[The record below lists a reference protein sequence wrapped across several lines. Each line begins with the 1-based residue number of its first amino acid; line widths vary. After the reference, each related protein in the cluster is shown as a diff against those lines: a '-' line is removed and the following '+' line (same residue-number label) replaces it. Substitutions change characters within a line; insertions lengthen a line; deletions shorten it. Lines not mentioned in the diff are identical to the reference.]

1 MSQQRTLPG
10 MDGPTFSVESADGNT
25 HYILP
30 GGRQTGVCG
39 QEAAPVS
46 HSVLP
51 GLVGVSLTLA
61 ICGQNSSDSLRAG
74 SLQQS
79 LESRLQALL
88 DVDGSMEYSLT
99 WKHWDIGPQR
109 RICALRASGHRT
121 SAKGCTGWPTDALPA
136 GWGTPRVTTNGG
148 CGSVDRAADGM
159 ARLEDQVQGV
169 LVGWTTPTTR
179 DYRHPNSRSYQDRGG
194 GAKGEQLS
202 NQVAHLVP
210 GTTTNSSI
218 VSTKKRGALNPA
230 HSRWLMGYPIEWD
243 YCGGMVTLSRR
254 RSQPCS
260 SERL

>member
-10 MDGPTFSVESADGNT
+10 MDGPTFSAELVGGNT
-25 HYILP
+25 PYIFP

-61 ICGQNSSDSLRAG
+61 ICGQNSADSLRAG

-121 SAKGCTGWPTDALPA
+121 SAKGCTGWPTLALQ
-136 GWGTPRVTTNGG
+136 N
-148 CGSVDRAADGM
+148 ADGGP
-159 ARLEDQVQGV
+159 QVTLDTGNHFTLQNV
-169 LVGWTTPTTR
+169 TDLVGWTTPTTR